1 MTILEMLGQ
10 SGILTLFG
18 IGVVFAFLI
27 IMVIVISQAGKAFRT
42 ADSEK
47 AAADKAA
54 AAASR
59 LAYGNIPLTSNSAP
73 VIAAITIAVGEYRK
87 SNQKG

>member
-27 IMVIVISQAGKAFRT
+27 IMVIVISQAGKIFRA
-42 ADSEK
+42 ADSDK
-47 AAADKAA
+47 PAADKPV
-54 AAASR
+54 
-59 LAYGNIPLTSNSAP
+59 YGSSPVTSNSAP
-73 VIAAITIAVGEYRK
+73 VIAAITVAVGEYRK
-87 SNQKG
+87 SNKQG

>member
-27 IMVIVISQAGKAFRT
+27 IMVIIISQAGKAFRA
-42 ADSEK
+42 ADSDK
-47 AAADKAA
+47 VAADKV
-54 AAASR
+54 AASK
-59 LAYGNIPLTSNSAP
+59 LVYGSSPVTTNSAP
-73 VIAAITIAVGEYRK
+73 IIAAITAAVGTYRG
-87 SNQKG
+87 NHAQQ

>member
-27 IMVIVISQAGKAFRT
+27 IMVIVISKAGEMFRAADSGKAV
-42 ADSEK
+42 
-47 AAADKAA
+47 ADKLAA
-54 AAASR
+54 EKVV
-59 LAYGNIPLTSNSAP
+59 YGNMTVTTNSAP
-73 VIAAITIAVGEYRK
+73 IIAAITAAVGTYRG
-87 SNQKG
+87 NHA